1 MATNLE
7 AARFY
12 SGCALPGLRS
22 ARACASRKHKIHKN
36 IFCVFC
42 AILWLIPNVHGQGRY
57 TLDQIFVKM
66 DEVQKTFKSAAADI
80 ERTHVTVLVND
91 KDVSFG
97 KFYYTRRGKEP
108 RLKLE
113 LLSPMM
119 QYLLIDKGKLQLY
132 TPKLKQVQEASITA
146 AHQDKVEFFMS
157 LGFGQSS
164 QDLKANFD
172 VSLAGEEAVDGKPA
186 SVLELK
192 PKNSGV
198 FKSVRLWMDQQKW
211 VAIQIRTTEN
221 TGDYMVVKFS
231 NVKTNGGISDSV
243 FELKL
248 PKDVHV
254 MKM

>member
-1 MATNLE
+1 MATK
-7 AARFY
+7 
-12 SGCALPGLRS
+12 
-22 ARACASRKHKIHKN
+22 KHKIDKN
-36 IFCVFC
+36 FFCVFC
-42 AILWLIPNVHGQGRY
+42 AFLWLVPAAQAQGKY
-57 TLDQIFVKM
+57 TLDQVFAKM
-66 DEVQKTFKSAAADI
+66 DEVQKTFRSAAADI

-132 TPKLKQVQEASITA
+132 TPKLKQVQEAPITG
-146 AHQDKVEFFMS
+146 HQDKVELFMS

-164 QDLKANFD
+164 EDLKSNFD
-172 VSLAGEEAVDGKPA
+172 VSIGPDEAIDGKET

-192 PKNSGV
+192 PKNTAM
-198 FKSVRLWMDQQKW
+198 FKSVRLWMDQEKW
-211 VAIQIRTTEN
+211 VALQIRTTESS
-221 TGDYMVVKFS
+221 GDYMIIKFS
-231 NVKTNGGISDSV
+231 NVKTNGGFSDSV
-243 FELKL
+243 FDLKM

>member
-1 MATNLE
+1 MATK
-7 AARFY
+7 R
-12 SGCALPGLRS
+12 
-22 ARACASRKHKIHKN
+22 HKIHK

-42 AILWLIPNVHGQGRY
+42 AFLWLIPTIHAQGKF
-57 TLDQIFVKM
+57 TLEQIFTKM
-66 DEVQKTFKSAAADI
+66 DEVQKTFRSAAADI

-91 KDVSFG
+91 KDVSVG

-113 LLSPMM
+113 LLSPTME
-119 QYLLIDKGKLQLY
+119 YLLIDKGKLQLY
-132 TPKLKQVQEASITA
+132 TPKLKQVQEASITG
-146 AHQDKVEFFMS
+146 HQEKVEMLMS

-164 QDLKANFD
+164 QDLKSSFD
-172 VSLAGEEAVDGKPA
+172 VSLAADDVVDGKNT

-192 PKNSGV
+192 PKNSAM

-211 VAIQIRTTEN
+211 VAAQIRTTESS
-221 TGDYMVVKFS
+221 GDFMVVKFS
-231 NVKTNGGISDSV
+231 NVKVNSGIPDSV
-243 FELKL
+243 FELKM